1 MTVNELCED
10 LMNVLERFDENILP
24 LGLYSCDDL
33 AEKQV
38 VNHRNHR
45 SYPWKNYVRQGYQE
59 WVRAIEPHLSGEG
72 YTAIQPHRL
81 KDYVYVSHFD
91 IPEIGRVNL
100 TIARLAKIKVRKYG
114 SSYRVD
120 IHEQRAQRWAELE
133 LGSYISKVWHRA
145 KQSNIPGMEILLLIG
160 FDKAKNP
167 LGQELLELQDSLH
180 WEEKGVTYFS
190 RTWDDKA
197 NRGFRVR
204 LATWASFV
212 PMAAN

>member
-1 MTVNELCED
+1 MTVNELCEN
-10 LMNVLERFDENILP
+10 LMNVLEQFDEKILP

-33 AEKQV
+33 AEQPV
-38 VNHRNHR
+38 SNRRIQRNYLR
-45 SYPWKNYVRQGYQE
+45 RNYARQSYQE
-59 WVRAIEPHLSGEG
+59 WVMAIEPYLSGEG
-72 YTAIQPHRL
+72 YTASQPHCL
-81 KDYVYVSHFD
+81 KDYVYASRFD

-120 IHEQRAQRWAELE
+120 IHEQRAQRWAEMQLD
-133 LGSYISKVWHRA
+133 SDISKVWHRA
-145 KQSNIPGMEILLLIG
+145 KQANIPGMEILLLIG

-180 WEEKGVTYFS
+180 WEEKGVTYLS
-190 RTWDDKA
+190 RAWDDKA

-212 PMAAN
+212 PMVAN